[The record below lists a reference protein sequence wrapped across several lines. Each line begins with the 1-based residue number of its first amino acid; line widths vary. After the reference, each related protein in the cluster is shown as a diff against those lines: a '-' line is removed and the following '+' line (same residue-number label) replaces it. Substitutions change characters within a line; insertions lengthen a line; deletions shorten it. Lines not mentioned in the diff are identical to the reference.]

1 MAVALTAVALL
12 LWWRARP
19 AWLSVLGVAGL
30 FIILGLVVP
39 RVLAPVEWAWM
50 KLAHYL
56 GVAMTFVLVTL
67 TFFLVIT
74 PVGLFIRLR
83 KDSLGLKFDR
93 RAATYWAPVEK
104 DGPTSRPDK
113 PY

>member
-1 MAVALTAVALL
+1 MAAACAVVTAL
-12 LWWRARP
+12 LWWRGKP
-19 AWLSVLGVAGL
+19 AGLYLGAAAGL
-30 FIILGLVVP
+30 FFVLGIALP
-39 RVLAPVEWAWM
+39 RALAPVEWVWM
-50 KLAHYL
+50 KFAHYL
-56 GVAMTFVLVTL
+56 GIVMTFVLVTL

-74 PVGLFIRLR
+74 PVGLFIRLG